1 MNATKRFSFP
11 SPYTVLVIVIALAA
25 AATWLLPAG
34 TYTRLAYDEAAAS
47 FTLEDPTGTRVV
59 PATQATLDSL
69 GIAIPLEKFTD
80 GDIRRAVAVPG
91 TYTEVDTARQGLL
104 AILQAPI
111 RGLYDAI
118 DVVLFV
124 LVIGGFI
131 EVFGRTGAFEAG
143 INALAQGLRG
153 RESWLIIILTTLFAL
168 GGTTFGM
175 AEETIAFYPILVPVF
190 IAAGYDRIVPLA
202 VIFVG
207 AGMGFMASTVNPFAT
222 IIASDAAGISW
233 TAGIIGR
240 MVMLVVGTTICI
252 AYTIR
257 YANRVRAD
265 PSTSLAPPL
274 PTGETVP
281 ALAGAADAATPPAV
295 TARIRLLLGLF
306 AVIFA
311 IMIWG
316 VSRMGWWFLEMTTL
330 FLASAIIV
338 GIIRRGGEKRFVNDF
353 VRGAESLLG
362 VALIIG
368 IARGATLVMD
378 DGQISGTLL
387 AYASTAVSGMPP
399 ALFIVALMLVYFGLA
414 IFIASSSG
422 MAVLTMPIM
431 GALAPVAGVPS
442 EQIVNAYLY
451 GFGLMMFITPVG
463 MILPS
468 LAMVNVSYGAWL
480 RWVTPLLGL
489 LGIVA
494 AIALV
499 AGVAVG

>member
-1 MNATKRFSFP
+1 
-11 SPYTVLVIVIALAA
+11 
-25 AATWLLPAG
+25 
-34 TYTRLAYDEAAAS
+34 
-47 FTLEDPTGTRVV
+47 
-59 PATQATLDSL
+59 
-69 GIAIPLEKFTD
+69 
-80 GDIRRAVAVPG
+80 VPG
-91 TYTEVDTARQGLL
+91 TYTEVDAARQGLL

-131 EVFGRTGAFEAG
+131 EVFGTTGAFEAG
-143 INALAQGLRG
+143 IQTLAHGLRG
-153 RESWLIIILTTLFAL
+153 RESLLIIILMTLFAV
-168 GGTTFGM
+168 GGTTYGM

-207 AGMGFMASTVNPFAT
+207 SGMGFMASTVNPFAT
-222 IIASDAAGISW
+222 IIASDAAGIAW
-233 TAGIIGR
+233 TTGIIGR
-240 MVMLVVGTTICI
+240 IVMLAVGTTLCV

-257 YANRVRAD
+257 YANRVKAD
-265 PSTSLAPPL
+265 PARSLAPPL
-274 PTGETVP
+274 PAHEEVP
-281 ALAGAADAATPPAV
+281 ALAGAADATTPSSM

-306 AVIFA
+306 ALAFA

-316 VSRMGWWFLEMTTL
+316 VSRMGWWFLEMTSL
-330 FLASAIIV
+330 FLAGAVVV
-338 GIIRRGGEKRFVNDF
+338 GIIRGGGEKRFVKDF

-368 IARGATLVMD
+368 IARGATLVLD
-378 DGQISGTLL
+378 DGLISGTLL
-387 AYASTAVSGMPP
+387 AWASDAVSAMPGP
-399 ALFIVALMLVYFGLA
+399 VFIVALMLVYFGLA

-431 GALAPVAGVPS
+431 GSLAAVVGVQS

-468 LAMVNVSYGAWL
+468 LAMVNVSYATWL
-480 RWVTPLLGL
+480 RWMAPLLALLGL
-489 LGIVA
+489 VS

-499 AGVAVG
+499 LGVAAG